1 MASAQRESLARRPI
15 PWRRHALAT
24 LIFGAAVVLW
34 FSPSV
39 YAPAARPSA
48 VRSAAPLTSLRAQAS
63 NSWSAQLQT
72 VAPAGTAR
80 IQLLRDGRL
89 IDDVPFNGPGP
100 LVYDDYLL
108 WPATTYQYVVRAID
122 RGNKPLR
129 EESTTLTTPPQ
140 LGSFPRLY
148 SDNSLWNRPI
158 PADAVVDPNSAA
170 IVSRA
175 LARYARGSSL
185 ATADDWGRPLA
196 YAGSLSAP
204 YQVHCTMFDCATQVA
219 FRIPRYARPNSGSD
233 HHLVV
238 LDATSNEELDMWLA
252 AYNPKTDSWSSGGR
266 YVTAAD
272 GWGAMC
278 ASSYQCHGAVAAGFA
293 AFGGVVR
300 PEEIAQGHIDHALF
314 VTDPY
319 TRKDYAACPA
329 THTDGISADPAA
341 IPEGARIQLDPA
353 FNVNAQPWPR
363 WEKVIAHALQTYGGY
378 VGDTGGTLGLVGEA
392 RLDRGYDAWSLAG
405 LPPIPALA
413 TFPWSQ
419 FRVLQLARC

>member
-1 MASAQRESLARRPI
+1 
-15 PWRRHALAT
+15 
-24 LIFGAAVVLW
+24 
-34 FSPSV
+34 
-39 YAPAARPSA
+39 
-48 VRSAAPLTSLRAQAS
+48 
-63 NSWSAQLQT
+63 
-72 VAPAGTAR
+72 
-80 IQLLRDGRL
+80 
-89 IDDVPFNGPGP
+89 
-100 LVYDDYLL
+100 
-108 WPATTYQYVVRAID
+108 VVRAID
-122 RGNKPLR
+122 RASKPLR
-129 EESTTLTTPPQ
+129 EETITLTTPPQ

-148 SDNSLWNRPI
+148 ADTSFWNRPI
-158 PADAVVDPNSAA
+158 PADAALDPNSAA
-170 IVSRA
+170 MVSRA
-175 LARYARGSSL
+175 LAHYAAGSSL

-196 YAGSLSAP
+196 YASSVSTP
-204 YQVHCTMFDCATQVA
+204 YAVGCNKFDCTSSVV
-219 FRIPRYARPNSGSD
+219 FRIPRYAQPNSGSD

-238 LDATSNEELDMWLA
+238 LDPNSNEELDMWLA
-252 AYNPKTDSWSSGGR
+252 AYSAKTDTWSSGGR
-266 YVTAAD
+266 YITASN

-278 ASSYQCHGAVAAGFA
+278 ASSYRCNGAVAAGFA

-300 PEEIAQGHIDHALF
+300 PEEMAQGHIDHALF

-341 IPEGARIQLDPA
+341 IPEGAQIQLDPA

-363 WEKVIAHALQTYGGY
+363 WEKIIAHALQTYGGF

-405 LPPIPALA
+405 VPPIPALA